1 MGGRGG
7 GSGVGRKPRN
17 FATFR
22 LFPRAG
28 AADPNDRVFVRVD
41 NNDYSVPGFADED
54 PFDTSAAGADHLS
67 GPLPE
72 HVRREILE
80 LGLPDDGYNY
90 LSHLR
95 ELRPTAAAAAASFVP
110 TSTTRPE
117 PLPLDVKAYD
127 ASRVRVGPSEDDLD
141 EGKTMW
147 KVAAKTAPVRRVEK
161 AVDPDVAR
169 LLDESDVSHCG
180 SDDEGLE
187 EDFVIMANRAEG
199 DEAVEEEEEKEEE
212 GHVVLSDVEEEL
224 EFEDEEDE
232 PKPRV
237 RRLLDEQFDLLALE
251 EYGDSDDDDR
261 GVKDEEYELPSEVID
276 ELKIFHSQNGC
287 VDEEYRTPADFVRR
301 KLDSST
307 ADEVDE
313 SASVLKKC
321 AEYAEKYL
329 NETAEEEE
337 VVLVSDSSDESEVW
351 DCETIVST
359 YSNLDNHPGKIEAP
373 GNPRKRLPRV
383 FPGETATTKDIIKL
397 QGKEK
402 LPIDYLPQRKRNS
415 EKEKK
420 LKPAEASIGEKIK
433 KEAHKLTKEEKKARK
448 AAVKEEKREAR
459 KVKKELK
466 GLYKSE
472 TQKAQ
477 KVAAVTGPSS
487 IRLMS
492 NDLDDVPYDKGQL
505 KSCEPE

>member
-1 MGGRGG
+1 MAGRGG
-7 GSGVGRKPRN
+7 GGGRKPRN

-41 NNDYSVPGFADED
+41 NNDYSVPGFADEEAFDSD
-54 PFDTSAAGADHLS
+54 PTADFHSSAS

-72 HVRREILE
+72 SVRREILE

-95 ELRPTAAAAAASFVP
+95 ELRPSAASSFVP
-110 TSTTRPE
+110 SSTARPE

-127 ASRVRVGPSEDDLD
+127 ASRVRVAPSADELD
-141 EGKTMW
+141 EGKTIC
-147 KVAAKTAPVRRVEK
+147 KVAAKTAPLRKVQR

-169 LLDESDVSHCG
+169 LLDESDASHAG
-180 SDDEGLE
+180 SEDEGLE
-187 EDFVIMANRAEG
+187 EDFVIMANQAEG
-199 DEAVEEEEEKEEE
+199 DEEVEEEEEELGNGVFSDIEEE
-212 GHVVLSDVEEEL
+212 EEF
-224 EFEDEEDE
+224 EFEDD

-251 EYGDSDDDDR
+251 EYGDSDDEDKGGRD
-261 GVKDEEYELPSEVID
+261 GDYEMPSEAID
-276 ELKIFHSQNGC
+276 ELKLFHNQNVC
-287 VDEEYRTPADFVRR
+287 VDDEYRTPADFVRG
-301 KLDSST
+301 KLESTT

-313 SASVLKKC
+313 SANVIRKC
-321 AEYAEKYL
+321 AEYAERYL
-329 NETAEEEE
+329 NEPAEEVE
-337 VVLVSDSSDESEVW
+337 VVLVSESSDESEVW

-359 YSNLDNHPGKIEAP
+359 YSNLDNHPGKIETP
-373 GNPRKRLPRV
+373 GNRRKRLPKV
-383 FPGETATTKDIIKL
+383 FPGETATTNDIIKL
-397 QGKEK
+397 HGKEK
-402 LPIDYLPQRKRNS
+402 LPVDYLPQRKRIA

-420 LKPAEASIGEKIK
+420 VKSAEASSAEKIK
-433 KEAHKLTKEEKKARK
+433 KEAQKETKEEKKARK

-459 KVKKELK
+459 KAKKELK

-487 IRLMS
+487 IRLM
-492 NDLDDVPYDKGQL
+492 
-505 KSCEPE
+505 

>member
-1 MGGRGG
+1 MDGRGG
-7 GSGVGRKPRN
+7 GGGRKPRN

-28 AADPNDRVFVRVD
+28 AADPNDRVFVRID
-41 NNDYSVPGFADED
+41 NNAYSVPGFADED
-54 PFDTSAAGADHLS
+54 PFDPSADADHLSSCAS

-72 HVRREILE
+72 QVRCEILE

-95 ELRPTAAAAAASFVP
+95 ELRPSAAAAVSFVP
-110 TSTTRPE
+110 SITARPE

-127 ASRVRVGPSEDDLD
+127 ASRVRVGPREDDLD
-141 EGKTMW
+141 EGRTMC
-147 KVAAKTAPVRRVEK
+147 KVAAKTAPVRRVER

-169 LLDESDVSHCG
+169 LLDESDVSHGG
-180 SDDEGLE
+180 SENEGLE
-187 EDFVIMANRAEG
+187 EDFVIMANQAEG
-199 DEAVEEEEEKEEE
+199 DEEVAEEEKEEGNGVFSDVEEEEE
-212 GHVVLSDVEEEL
+212 
-224 EFEDEEDE
+224 FEDE

-251 EYGDSDDDDR
+251 EYGDSDGDDR
-261 GVKDEEYELPSEVID
+261 GVRDGEYELPSEIID
-276 ELKIFHSQNGC
+276 ELKLFHSQNVC

-313 SASVLKKC
+313 SAEVIKKC
-321 AEYAEKYL
+321 AEYVERYL
-329 NETAEEEE
+329 NEPAEEE
-337 VVLVSDSSDESEVW
+337 VVLVSESSDESEVW

-359 YSNLDNHPGKIEAP
+359 YSNLDNHPGQIKTL

-402 LPIDYLPQRKRNS
+402 LPVDYLPQRKRNG

-420 LKPAEASIGEKIK
+420 VKTAEASSGEKIK
-433 KEAHKLTKEEKKARK
+433 KEVHKETKDEKKARK

-459 KVKKELK
+459 KTKKELK
-466 GLYKSE
+466 DLYKSE

-477 KVAAVTGPSS
+477 KVAAVIGPST
-487 IRLMS
+487 IRLM
-492 NDLDDVPYDKGQL
+492 
-505 KSCEPE
+505 

>member
-7 GSGVGRKPRN
+7 GGGRKPRS

-22 LFPRAG
+22 LFPRSG

-41 NNDYSVPGFADED
+41 NNDYTVPGFADED
-54 PFDTSAAGADHLS
+54 SFDTSLCDPSADDGNPHSGS

-95 ELRPTAAAAAASFVP
+95 ELRPSAAVAASSFVP
-110 TSTTRPE
+110 SATARPE

-127 ASRVRVGPSEDDLD
+127 ASRVRVGPREGEID
-141 EGKTMW
+141 EGRAMC
-147 KVAAKTAPVRRVEK
+147 KVAAKTAPVRRIEK

-169 LLDESDVSHCG
+169 LLDESDVSHGG
-180 SDDEGLE
+180 SEDEGLE
-187 EDFVIMANRAEG
+187 EDFVIIANRAEG
-199 DEAVEEEEEKEEE
+199 DELVEEDEEEEEEE
-212 GHVVLSDVEEEL
+212 GNGVFSDA
-224 EFEDEEDE
+224 DEEFDFGE
-232 PKPRV
+232 NDPKPRV

-251 EYGDSDDDDR
+251 EYGGSDNDDE
-261 GVKDEEYELPSEVID
+261 GVKGGEYELPSEVID
-276 ELKIFHSQNGC
+276 ELKLFHNQNVC

-313 SASVLKKC
+313 SAHVIKKC
-321 AEYAEKYL
+321 AEYAERYL
-329 NETAEEEE
+329 NETVEEE
-337 VVLVSDSSDESEVW
+337 VVLVSESSDESEVW

-359 YSNLDNHPGKIEAP
+359 FSNLDNHPGKIETP
-373 GNPRKRLPRV
+373 GNPKKRLPKV
-383 FPGETATTKDIIKL
+383 FPGETATTNDIIKL
-397 QGKEK
+397 HGKEK
-402 LPIDYLPQRKRNS
+402 LPVEYLPQRKRGG

-420 LKPAEASIGEKIK
+420 GKPAEALDADKFKKGAEK
-433 KEAHKLTKEEKKARK
+433 ETKEEKKARK

-459 KVKKELK
+459 KAKKELK
-466 GLYKSE
+466 SLYKSE

-487 IRLMS
+487 IRLM
-492 NDLDDVPYDKGQL
+492 
-505 KSCEPE
+505 

>member
-7 GSGVGRKPRN
+7 GGGRKPRN

-41 NNDYSVPGFADED
+41 NNDYTVPGFADED
-54 PFDTSAAGADHLS
+54 QFDPSLCDPTADAGHLHSSAS
-67 GPLPE
+67 GTLPE

-95 ELRPTAAAAAASFVP
+95 ELRPTAAAAASSFVP
-110 TSTTRPE
+110 SSTARPE

-127 ASRVRVGPSEDDLD
+127 ASKVRVGPSEGELD
-141 EGKTMW
+141 EGRTMC
-147 KVAAKTAPVRRVEK
+147 KVAAKTAPVRRIEK

-169 LLDESDVSHCG
+169 LLDESDVSG
-180 SDDEGLE
+180 SEDEGLE
-187 EDFVIMANRAEG
+187 EDFVILANRAEG
-199 DEAVEEEEEKEEE
+199 EDLDEEEEDEEVE
-212 GHVVLSDVEEEL
+212 YGNGVFSDVEEE
-224 EFEDEEDE
+224 FDFEEDD

-251 EYGDSDDDDR
+251 EYGDSDEDDDK
-261 GVKDEEYELPSEVID
+261 GVKDGEYELPSEVID
-276 ELKIFHSQNGC
+276 ELKLFHNQNVC

-301 KLDSST
+301 KLESST

-313 SASVLKKC
+313 SAHVIKKC

-329 NETAEEEE
+329 NDTAEEE
-337 VVLVSDSSDESEVW
+337 VVLVSESSDESEIW

-359 YSNLDNHPGKIEAP
+359 FSNLDNHPGKIETP
-373 GNPRKRLPRV
+373 GIPKRRLPRV
-383 FPGETATTKDIIKL
+383 FPGETATTNDIIKL
-397 QGKEK
+397 HGKEK
-402 LPIDYLPQRKRNS
+402 LPVEYLPQRKKGG

-420 LKPAEASIGEKIK
+420 VKPAEAATDKFKKGAEK
-433 KEAHKLTKEEKKARK
+433 ETKEEKKARK

-459 KVKKELK
+459 KAKKELK

-487 IRLMS
+487 IRLM
-492 NDLDDVPYDKGQL
+492 
-505 KSCEPE
+505 

>member
-7 GSGVGRKPRN
+7 GGRKPRN

-41 NNDYSVPGFADED
+41 NNDYTVPGFADED
-54 PFDTSAAGADHLS
+54 QFDPSLCDPTADAGHLHSSAS
-67 GPLPE
+67 GSLPE

-95 ELRPTAAAAAASFVP
+95 ELRPTAAAAASSFVP
-110 TSTTRPE
+110 SSTARPE

-127 ASRVRVGPSEDDLD
+127 ASKVRVGPSEGELD
-141 EGKTMW
+141 EGRTMC
-147 KVAAKTAPVRRVEK
+147 KVAAKTAPVRRIEK

-169 LLDESDVSHCG
+169 LLDESDASG
-180 SDDEGLE
+180 SEDEGLE
-187 EDFVIMANRAEG
+187 EDFVIVANRAEG
-199 DEAVEEEEEKEEE
+199 
-212 GHVVLSDVEEEL
+212 EEL
-224 EFEDEEDE
+224 DGEEEDEEVEDGNGVFSDAE
-232 PKPRV
+232 EEFDFGEYDPKPRV

-251 EYGDSDDDDR
+251 EYGDSDEDDDQ
-261 GVKDEEYELPSEVID
+261 GVKDGEYELPSEAID
-276 ELKIFHSQNGC
+276 ELKLFHSQNVC

-307 ADEVDE
+307 TDEVDE
-313 SASVLKKC
+313 SAHVIKKC

-337 VVLVSDSSDESEVW
+337 VVLVSESSDESEIW

-359 YSNLDNHPGKIEAP
+359 FSNLDNHPGKIETP
-373 GNPRKRLPRV
+373 GIPKRRLPRV
-383 FPGETATTKDIIKL
+383 FHGETATTNDIIKL
-397 QGKEK
+397 HGKEK
-402 LPIDYLPQRKRNS
+402 LPVEYLPQRKKGG

-420 LKPAEASIGEKIK
+420 VKPAEAATDKFKKVAEK
-433 KEAHKLTKEEKKARK
+433 ETKEEKKARK

-459 KVKKELK
+459 KAKKELK

-487 IRLMS
+487 IRLM
-492 NDLDDVPYDKGQL
+492 
-505 KSCEPE
+505 

>member
-7 GSGVGRKPRN
+7 GGGRKPRN

-41 NNDYSVPGFADED
+41 NNDYTVPGFADED
-54 PFDTSAAGADHLS
+54 QFDPSLCDPTADAGHLHASAS
-67 GPLPE
+67 GSLPE

-95 ELRPTAAAAAASFVP
+95 ELRPSAAAAASSFVP
-110 TSTTRPE
+110 SSTVRPE

-127 ASRVRVGPSEDDLD
+127 ASRVRVGPSEGELD
-141 EGKTMW
+141 EGRTMC
-147 KVAAKTAPVRRVEK
+147 KVAAKTAPVRRIEK

-169 LLDESDVSHCG
+169 LLDESDVSHAG
-180 SDDEGLE
+180 SEDEGLE
-187 EDFVIMANRAEG
+187 EDFVIVANRAEG
-199 DEAVEEEEEKEEE
+199 EELDEEEEDEEVE
-212 GHVVLSDVEEEL
+212 DGNGVFSDVEEEFD
-224 EFEDEEDE
+224 FEDDD

-251 EYGDSDDDDR
+251 EYGDSDEDDDK
-261 GVKDEEYELPSEVID
+261 GVKDGEYELPSEVIN
-276 ELKIFHSQNGC
+276 ELKLFHSQNVC
-287 VDEEYRTPADFVRR
+287 VDEEYRTPAEFVRR
-301 KLDSST
+301 KLDSGT

-313 SASVLKKC
+313 SAHVIKKC

-329 NETAEEEE
+329 NETAEEE
-337 VVLVSDSSDESEVW
+337 VVLVSESSDESEIW

-359 YSNLDNHPGKIEAP
+359 FSNLDNHPGKIETP
-373 GNPRKRLPRV
+373 GIPRRRIPRV
-383 FPGETATTKDIIKL
+383 FPGETATTNDIIKL
-397 QGKEK
+397 HGKEK
-402 LPIDYLPQRKRNS
+402 LPVEYLPQRKRGG

-420 LKPAEASIGEKIK
+420 VKLAEASTADKFKKGAEK
-433 KEAHKLTKEEKKARK
+433 ETKEEKKARK

-459 KVKKELK
+459 KAKKELK

-487 IRLMS
+487 IRLM
-492 NDLDDVPYDKGQL
+492 
-505 KSCEPE
+505 

>member
-7 GSGVGRKPRN
+7 GGGRKPRN

-41 NNDYSVPGFADED
+41 NNDYTVPGFADED
-54 PFDTSAAGADHLS
+54 QFDPSLCDPTADAGHLHSSAS
-67 GPLPE
+67 GTLLE

-95 ELRPTAAAAAASFVP
+95 ELRPTAAAAASSFVP
-110 TSTTRPE
+110 SSTARPE

-127 ASRVRVGPSEDDLD
+127 ASKVRVGPSEGELD
-141 EGKTMW
+141 EGRTMC
-147 KVAAKTAPVRRVEK
+147 KVAAKTAPVRRIEK

-169 LLDESDVSHCG
+169 LLDESDVSG
-180 SDDEGLE
+180 SEDEGLE
-187 EDFVIMANRAEG
+187 EDFVILANRAEG
-199 DEAVEEEEEKEEE
+199 EDLDEEEEDEEVE
-212 GHVVLSDVEEEL
+212 YGNGVFSDVEEE
-224 EFEDEEDE
+224 FDFEEDD

-251 EYGDSDDDDR
+251 EYGDSDEDDDK
-261 GVKDEEYELPSEVID
+261 GVKDGEYELPSEVID
-276 ELKIFHSQNGC
+276 ELKLFHNQNVC

-301 KLDSST
+301 KLESST

-313 SASVLKKC
+313 SAHVIKKC

-329 NETAEEEE
+329 NDTAEEE
-337 VVLVSDSSDESEVW
+337 VVLVSESSDESEIW

-359 YSNLDNHPGKIEAP
+359 FSNLDNHPGKIETP
-373 GNPRKRLPRV
+373 GIPKRRLPRV
-383 FPGETATTKDIIKL
+383 FPGETATTNDIIKL
-397 QGKEK
+397 HGKEK
-402 LPIDYLPQRKRNS
+402 LPVEYLPQRKKGG

-420 LKPAEASIGEKIK
+420 VKPAEAATDKFKKGAEK
-433 KEAHKLTKEEKKARK
+433 ETKEEKKARK

-459 KVKKELK
+459 KAKKELK

-487 IRLMS
+487 IRLM
-492 NDLDDVPYDKGQL
+492 
-505 KSCEPE
+505 

>member
-1 MGGRGG
+1 MGARGG
-7 GSGVGRKPRN
+7 GGRKARN

-28 AADPNDRVFVRVD
+28 AAHPNDRVFVRVD
-41 NNDYSVPGFADED
+41 NNDYTVPGFADED
-54 PFDTSAAGADHLS
+54 SFDPSRSDPSAGDGNIGSAS

-95 ELRPTAAAAAASFVP
+95 ELRPAAAAASSFVP
-110 TSTTRPE
+110 SSTGRPE

-127 ASRVRVGPSEDDLD
+127 ASRVRIGLSEGELD
-141 EGKTMW
+141 EGKTMC
-147 KVAAKTAPVRRVEK
+147 KVAAKTAPVRRIEK
-161 AVDPDVAR
+161 AVDPDIAR
-169 LLDESDVSHCG
+169 LLDESDVSH
-180 SDDEGLE
+180 
-187 EDFVIMANRAEG
+187 VG
-199 DEAVEEEEEKEEE
+199 DVEEEEF
-212 GHVVLSDVEEEL
+212 D
-224 EFEDEEDE
+224 FDEDE

-251 EYGDSDDDDR
+251 EYGDSDDDDM
-261 GVKDEEYELPSEVID
+261 GVKGGEYELPNEAID
-276 ELKIFHSQNGC
+276 ELKLFQNQNVC
-287 VDEEYRTPADFVRR
+287 VDEEYRTPADFVRQ
-301 KLDSST
+301 KLDSSM

-313 SASVLKKC
+313 SALVIKKC
-321 AEYAEKYL
+321 AEYAERYL
-329 NETAEEEE
+329 NETAEEEV
-337 VVLVSDSSDESEVW
+337 VVLVSESSDESEVW

-359 YSNLDNHPGKIEAP
+359 FSNLDNHPGTIETP
-373 GNPRKRLPRV
+373 GISRARFPRV
-383 FPGETATTKDIIKL
+383 FPGETTTTNDIIKL
-397 QGKEK
+397 HGKEK
-402 LPIDYLPQRKRNS
+402 LPVEYLPQRRRNG

-420 LKPAEASIGEKIK
+420 VKPVEASVTDKFKKGAEK
-433 KEAHKLTKEEKKARK
+433 ETKEEKKARK

-459 KVKKELK
+459 KAKKELK

-487 IRLMS
+487 IRLM
-492 NDLDDVPYDKGQL
+492 
-505 KSCEPE
+505 

>member
-1 MGGRGG
+1 MAGRGAGGGGR
-7 GSGVGRKPRN
+7 KTRN

-41 NNDYSVPGFADED
+41 NNDYNVPGFADED
-54 PFDTSAAGADHLS
+54 PFDSNFTADAADLHSFAS

-95 ELRPTAAAAAASFVP
+95 ELRPAASAASSFVP
-110 TSTTRPE
+110 NSTARPE

-127 ASRVRVGPSEDDLD
+127 ASRVRVAPSADDLD
-141 EGKTMW
+141 EGKTMC
-147 KVAAKTAPVRRVEK
+147 KVAAKTAPLRRVQR
-161 AVDPDVAR
+161 ALDPDVAR
-169 LLDESDVSHCG
+169 LLDESDFSHGG
-180 SDDEGLE
+180 SEDEGLE
-187 EDFVIMANRAEG
+187 EDFVIMANQAEG
-199 DEAVEEEEEKEEE
+199 DDEVEEEEEELGNGIFSDVEEEKEEE
-212 GHVVLSDVEEEL
+212 
-224 EFEDEEDE
+224 EFEDE

-251 EYGDSDDDDR
+251 EYGDSDDDDDDR
-261 GVKDEEYELPSEVID
+261 GGRDGDYELPSEAIE
-276 ELKIFHSQNGC
+276 ELKLFCDQNGC
-287 VDEEYRTPADFVRR
+287 VDEDYRTPADFVRGR
-301 KLDSST
+301 LESTT

-313 SASVLKKC
+313 SANVIQKC
-321 AEYAEKYL
+321 AEYAERYL
-329 NETAEEEE
+329 NEPAEEKET
-337 VVLVSDSSDESEVW
+337 VLVSESSDESEVW

-359 YSNLDNHPGKIEAP
+359 YSNLDNHPGKIETP
-373 GNPRKRLPRV
+373 GNRRKRLPRV
-383 FPGETATTKDIIKL
+383 FPGETATTNDLIKL
-397 QGKEK
+397 HGKEK
-402 LPIDYLPQRKRNS
+402 LPVDYLPQRKRNG

-420 LKPAEASIGEKIK
+420 VKPAEAFNAEKVK
-433 KEAHKLTKEEKKARK
+433 KEVHKETKEEKKARK

-459 KVKKELK
+459 KAKKELK

-487 IRLMS
+487 IRLM
-492 NDLDDVPYDKGQL
+492 
-505 KSCEPE
+505 

>member
-1 MGGRGG
+1 MGARGG
-7 GSGVGRKPRN
+7 GGGGGGGRKARN

-41 NNDYSVPGFADED
+41 NNDYTVPGFADED
-54 PFDTSAAGADHLS
+54 SFDPSRSDPSAGNGNFGSAS

-95 ELRPTAAAAAASFVP
+95 ELRPAAAAASSFVP
-110 TSTTRPE
+110 SSTGRPE

-127 ASRVRVGPSEDDLD
+127 ASRVRIGLSEGELD
-141 EGKTMW
+141 EGKTMC
-147 KVAAKTAPVRRVEK
+147 KVAAKTAPVRRIEK
-161 AVDPDVAR
+161 AVDPDIAR
-169 LLDESDVSHCG
+169 LLDESDVSHVG
-180 SDDEGLE
+180 SEDEGLE
-187 EDFVIMANRAEG
+187 EDFVIIANQA
-199 DEAVEEEEEKEEE
+199 EEEEEEEE
-212 GHVVLSDVEEEL
+212 DEEDGDIEEKQEWNGVFSDVEEE
-224 EFEDEEDE
+224 EFDFEEDE

-251 EYGDSDDDDR
+251 EYGDSDDDDM
-261 GVKDEEYELPSEVID
+261 GVKGGEYELPNEAID
-276 ELKIFHSQNGC
+276 ELKLFQNQNVC
-287 VDEEYRTPADFVRR
+287 VDEEYRTPADFVRQ
-301 KLDSST
+301 KLDSSM

-313 SASVLKKC
+313 SALVIKKC
-321 AEYAEKYL
+321 AEYAERYL
-329 NETAEEEE
+329 NETAEEEV
-337 VVLVSDSSDESEVW
+337 VVLVSESSDESEVW

-359 YSNLDNHPGKIEAP
+359 FSNLDNHPGTIETP
-373 GNPRKRLPRV
+373 GISRARFPRV
-383 FPGETATTKDIIKL
+383 FPGETTTTNDIIKL
-397 QGKEK
+397 HGKEK
-402 LPIDYLPQRKRNS
+402 LPVEYLPQRRRNG

-420 LKPAEASIGEKIK
+420 VKPVEASVTDKFKKGAEK
-433 KEAHKLTKEEKKARK
+433 ETKEEKKARK

-459 KVKKELK
+459 KAKKELK

-487 IRLMS
+487 IRLM
-492 NDLDDVPYDKGQL
+492 
-505 KSCEPE
+505 